1 MQETLN
7 KICPRADLYKFLSEC
22 YYLPDHA
29 LIQKVVDVAQ
39 TNTFFAELCHR
50 VPVGPE
56 LESLKIDFTRLFV
69 GPFKVLAPPYGSFYL
84 EDGRMMGES
93 TIDVRNWYE
102 KDGLD
107 VVINDAPD
115 HIAMELEFMYY
126 LVAKQTQATNA
137 GNLQDIQ
144 DCQRKQKMFLSSHL
158 ARWLPPFAKNVKE
171 NAQTTFYKKL
181 ARLTGIFVQKD
192 LDACT
197 LFDVQSVHSAEK
209 GL

>member
-1 MQETLN
+1 MQETFD
-7 KICPRADLYKFLSEC
+7 KICQRAESYKFLSEC
-22 YYLPDHA
+22 YYLPDSG

-39 TNTFFAELCHR
+39 TNTSFAELSSC
-50 VPVGPE
+50 VSLALE

-69 GPFKVLAPPYGSFYL
+69 GPFKVLAPPYGSVYL
-84 EDGRMMGES
+84 EDGKMMGES

-102 KDGLD
+102 KEGLD

-144 DCQRKQKMFLSSHL
+144 DCQQKQKMFLSSHL
-158 ARWLPPFAKNVKE
+158 ARWLPPFAKNVQE

-181 ARLTGIFVQKD
+181 AQLTEIFVQRD
-192 LDACT
+192 LETYA
-197 LFDVQSVHSAEK
+197 LFDIQ
-209 GL
+209 